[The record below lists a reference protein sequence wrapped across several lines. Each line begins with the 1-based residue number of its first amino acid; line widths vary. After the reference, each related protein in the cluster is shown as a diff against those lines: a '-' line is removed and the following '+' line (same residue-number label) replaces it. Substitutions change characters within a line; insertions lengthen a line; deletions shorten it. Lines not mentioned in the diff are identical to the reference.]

1 MRSFYL
7 NPIARVIVSCGFIL
21 AAPAFAEETSVAV
34 AANFLNP
41 LKEIAAGFE
50 KETGNRVSIVSGST
64 GKLYA
69 QIVNGA
75 PYDVFLAAD
84 DKHVKLLED
93 RGAAVLGS
101 RSVYAVGRL
110 ALWSKDSGRVQGDG
124 AEVLRRGGFQHLAIA
139 NPKTAPY
146 GKAAVQAMQALGVWE
161 KVQSTVVQGE
171 NIGQAFQFA
180 SSGNAEL
187 GFVALSDAL
196 AAAGKGNAGSRWDV
210 PDRLHDPLVQ
220 EMVLL
225 QRARDNPS
233 ARAFME
239 YMRGEKARA
248 VILRLGYGFTTENAR

>member
-1 MRSFYL
+1 MRSSVWGSIKKAIVFGGF
-7 NPIARVIVSCGFIL
+7 IVSVFS
-21 AAPAFAEETSVAV
+21 APALAGEASVAA

-41 LKEIAAGFE
+41 LKEIAGEFE
-50 KETGNRVSIVSGST
+50 KETGNRISIISGST

-75 PYDVFLAAD
+75 PFDAFLAAD

-93 RGAAVLGS
+93 RGLTVPGT
-101 RSVYAVGRL
+101 RSVYAAGRL
-110 ALWSKDSGRVQGDG
+110 ALWSRDPGRVQGDG
-124 AEVLRRGGFQHLAIA
+124 AEVLRRGGFQHLAMA

-146 GKAAVQAMQALGVWE
+146 GRAAMQAMQALGVWE
-161 KVQSTVVQGE
+161 KVQSLIVHGE

-196 AAAGKGNAGSRWDV
+196 AAAGKGDAGSRWDV

-220 EMVLL
+220 EMALL
-225 QRARDNPS
+225 KRAQDNPS

-239 YMRGEKARA
+239 YLRGEKARA
-248 VILRLGYGFTTENAR
+248 IVQRFGYGLKN